1 MNPGLIPSQRDQMS
15 KKIFLILI
23 KSIFQTLKRW
33 KNSHGASC
41 LLFKY
46 YISVLGGVLTLTQ
59 AGGGGPKLW
68 KTC

>member
-46 YISVLGGVLTLTQ
+46 YISVLE
-59 AGGGGPKLW
+59 GGGGLSLY
-68 KTC
+68 